1 RMQPGQGTFNLSVY
15 HTWRIQDEITIGD
28 GLPVLDLL
36 EGSSVGGQGG
46 RPRHEIQAQAGVFRN
61 GLGMFL
67 NTRWQASTR
76 IDGGPT
82 GEDLFFSDLATV
94 NLNLF
99 ADLGA
104 REKWV
109 ERYGWLKGSQVSLG
123 IQNLFDS
130 RMDVRDAQGETPLG
144 YQRDYLD
151 PYGRTVRVS
160 LRK

>member
-1 RMQPGQGTFNLSVY
+1 NPPEPEAETGDGAAAGPGGRGRRGPGAGPTTVRIESGGGRGGRGGRGGGRGMRMQPGQGTFNLSVY

-61 GLGMFL
+61 GMGMFL

-82 GEDLFFSDLATV
+82 GEDLFFS
-94 NLNLF
+94 
-99 ADLGA
+99 
-104 REKWV
+104 
-109 ERYGWLKGSQVSLG
+109 
-123 IQNLFDS
+123 
-130 RMDVRDAQGETPLG
+130 
-144 YQRDYLD
+144 
-151 PYGRTVRVS
+151 
-160 LRK
+160 